1 MLVVQLAI
9 NPQVGA
15 LRAVVQELAVLVAE
29 GVGGQVKSA
38 VSLELTGVVVEVAGV
53 QGQGVSRAGY

>member
-29 GVGGQVKSA
+29 TLGGQVKSA
-38 VSLELTGVVVEVAGV
+38 VSLELTGVVVEVVGV